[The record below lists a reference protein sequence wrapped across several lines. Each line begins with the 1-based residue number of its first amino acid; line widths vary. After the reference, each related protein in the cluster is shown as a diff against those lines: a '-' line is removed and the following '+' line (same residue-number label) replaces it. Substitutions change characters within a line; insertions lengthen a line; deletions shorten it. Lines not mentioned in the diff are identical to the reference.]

1 MKPAKILLPIYL
13 SVLGLPS
20 IAMASACEHDSD
32 YEYAQQLRAQKA
44 FADAKPLLLAVIT
57 RDPQCMAA
65 KMDLALTHFSLAEYN
80 RAEIL
85 LLELRS
91 AAMNVPNH
99 QAMLNIVRTIDAHL
113 REIPLLRHDSELRSA
128 SQQMQWG
135 QKPPPLQ
142 FAVGLGGGD
151 NINGGVHFDELTFD
165 IGSTTFTKVLDE
177 DSKAQSGRFVDVEAA
192 YQRALPN
199 SSELD
204 GSFQVM
210 AAVRDNH
217 LGSAYD
223 LGTLRGGLELKPG
236 DMAADLNPSIV
247 LSGGSFFLGG
257 EHYRQD
263 MAIGAQIHPT
273 VADRQSKLSYQFT
286 DSSYKTVA
294 ETDAIFHKINLSIPL
309 VSNWTDKKVGVGL
322 SVSHQWPQSAERL
335 SDYRETSARLQTEF
349 VPKDGH
355 TVSASYGVSQQ
366 RDADVYNSLT
376 FGEKKRNLEQQVLD
390 IGWAWSVGEG
400 VSYEARVMSRQ
411 TDSAIPLFENSSI
424 ELSAGVRWELD

>member
-1 MKPAKILLPIYL
+1 MKPAKILLAIYL

-20 IAMASACEHDSD
+20 IVMASVCEHDSD

-44 FADAKPLLLAVIT
+44 FAKAKPLLLAVVT

-91 AAMNVPNH
+91 AAMSVPDN

-113 REIPLLRHDSELRSA
+113 HEIPSLRRDSEFRS
-128 SQQMQWG
+128 SPQQTQWEQG
-135 QKPPPLQ
+135 PPPLQ
-142 FAVGLGGGD
+142 LAVGFGVGD
-151 NINGGVHFDELTFD
+151 NINGGVHFDALTFD
-165 IGSTTFTKVLDE
+165 IGSTTFTKILDE
-177 DSKAQSGRFVDVEAA
+177 ESKAQSGRFIDVEAA
-192 YQRALPN
+192 YQRALPD
-199 SSELD
+199 SSELE

-210 AAVRDNH
+210 AAIRDNH
-217 LGSAYD
+217 LGHAYD

-236 DMAADLNPSIV
+236 DLAADLNPSIV

-263 MAIGAQIHPT
+263 IAVGAQIYPT
-273 VADRQSKLSYQFT
+273 VANRQLKLSYQLT
-286 DSSYKTVA
+286 DSTYKTVA
-294 ETDAIFHKINLSIPL
+294 ETDASFHKINLSVPL
-309 VSNWTDKKVGVGL
+309 MSNVADKKVGVGV
-322 SVSHQWPQSAERL
+322 SVSHQWPHMAERL
-335 SDYRETSARLQTEF
+335 TDYRETSVRLQTEF
-349 VPKDGH
+349 VPKEGH
-355 TVSASYGVSQQ
+355 AISASYGVSKQD
-366 RDADVYNSLT
+366 DAGIYNALT

-411 TDSAIPLFENSSI
+411 TDSAIPLFENSSV